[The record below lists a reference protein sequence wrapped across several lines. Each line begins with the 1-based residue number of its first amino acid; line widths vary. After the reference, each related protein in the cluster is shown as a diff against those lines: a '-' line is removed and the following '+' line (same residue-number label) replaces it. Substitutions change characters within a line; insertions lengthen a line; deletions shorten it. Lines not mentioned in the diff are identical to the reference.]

1 VRALE
6 KMSPVEEFASAIAAD
21 LARIWRGYSWPK
33 RIIWLALLLGFAAA
47 FLYGMILGPDY

>member
-1 VRALE
+1 
-6 KMSPVEEFASAIAAD
+6 MSPVEEFASAIAAD